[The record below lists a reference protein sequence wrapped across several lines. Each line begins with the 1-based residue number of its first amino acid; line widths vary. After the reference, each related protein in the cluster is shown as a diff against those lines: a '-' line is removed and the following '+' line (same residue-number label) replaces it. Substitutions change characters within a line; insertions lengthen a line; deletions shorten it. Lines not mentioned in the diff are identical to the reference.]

1 MVTMGKV
8 TTRMMPTASG
18 SACEMTAPDVL
29 PDGLLDAFW
38 RYDEALLANDRT
50 TLDDL
55 FMPGP
60 HTLRGDGRTLLVG
73 HDAIA
78 GFRSARA
85 KVPTRTVVELHVQVV
100 APDTAL
106 LMASTRD
113 GDATGLQTQL
123 WRLLDGDR
131 WAVAAAHVSL
141 PTAAPRSG
149 TPATTTPGGG
159 FPTAFNPT
167 AFNPTAFNPT
177 AFDRTVWRTV
187 GDPLVAATAPGPLDA
202 YGVAVKDLFD
212 VAGQPVG
219 AGVPAWLAEQRP
231 RTHTAPAV
239 TALLRAGAHVA
250 GIART
255 DEFAYS
261 LAGTNAHYGTPP
273 NPAAPGSVSGGSTSG
288 PAAAVA
294 LGQADVGLGT
304 DTAGSIRVPAS
315 YQGLVGLR
323 TTHGAISTAG
333 VLPLAPSFDTVG
345 WLTRDVRTSAA
356 VARTLLGQSRDDDAA
371 AVARTVRL
379 PVLEELASAEV
390 RDTFTGTVESLH
402 DADALPPFD
411 SVDLERPVLESWF
424 AAFRTVQA
432 WEAWQAHGEWIT
444 AHPGALG
451 ADVAGR
457 FAQAAEVTERQWQQ
471 AREVVAEARE
481 QVRSWLTGTVLVIPS
496 ASGPAPG
503 RTATGERIEAERAA
517 TLRMTCLAGLA
528 GAPALSL
535 PLLRLADGRPA
546 GVCLLGAPG
555 TDHALL
561 TLAAGLET
569 PR

>member
-1 MVTMGKV
+1 M
-8 TTRMMPTASG
+8 TTHASTTDTTGTATPAAD
-18 SACEMTAPDVL
+18 ACEVIAADAV

-38 RYDEALLANDRT
+38 RYDAALLANDRT
-50 TLDDL
+50 TLDEL

-60 HTLRGDGRTLLVG
+60 HTIRGDGRTLLVG

-85 KVPTRTVVELHVQVV
+85 KVPTRAVVHLHVQVV
-100 APDTAL
+100 APDAAL

-123 WRLLDGDR
+123 WRLLDDGR

-141 PTAAPRSG
+141 PTAAPQPVSG
-149 TPATTTPGGG
+149 AGSG
-159 FPTAFNPT
+159 
-167 AFNPTAFNPT
+167 
-177 AFDRTVWRTV
+177 AFDRTVWRAV
-187 GDPLVAATAPGPLDA
+187 GDPLAAATAPGPLDG
-202 YGVAVKDLFD
+202 YGLAVKDLFD
-212 VAGQPVG
+212 VAGHPVG

-239 TALLRAGAHVA
+239 AALLEAGAHAV

-345 WLTRDVRTSAA
+345 WLTRDVRTSAL
-356 VARTLLGQSRDDDAA
+356 VAEALLGQPEQAGDDAV
-371 AVARTVRL
+371 AVRRTVRL
-379 PVLEELASAEV
+379 PVLEELASTEV
-390 RDTFTGTVESLH
+390 RNAFAATVEALCE
-402 DADALPPFD
+402 AGELPPPEPD
-411 SVDLERPVLESWF
+411 DLQLPVLERWF
-424 AAFRTVQA
+424 TAFRTVQA
-432 WEAWQAHGEWIT
+432 WEAWQAHGAWIT

-451 ADVAGR
+451 ADVGGR
-457 FAQAAEVTERQWQQ
+457 FAQAADVTGRQAEQ

-481 QVRSWLTGTVLVIPS
+481 QLRARLTGTVLVVPS

-535 PLLRLADGRPA
+535 PLLRPADGRPV

-561 TLAAGLET
+561 ALAAGLEAL
-569 PR
+569 R

>member
-1 MVTMGKV
+1 M
-8 TTRMMPTASG
+8 TTHTSTTDTTDTATTAAD
-18 SACEMTAPDVL
+18 ACEVIAPDAV

-38 RYDEALLANDRT
+38 RYDAALLANDRT
-50 TLDDL
+50 TLDEL

-60 HTLRGDGRTLLVG
+60 HTVRGDGRTLLVG

-85 KVPTRTVVELHVQVV
+85 RVPTRAVVQLHVQVV
-100 APDTAL
+100 APDAAL

-141 PTAAPRSG
+141 PTAAPQPGSG
-149 TPATTTPGGG
+149 AGSGAGPG
-159 FPTAFNPT
+159 
-167 AFNPTAFNPT
+167 

-187 GDPLVAATAPGPLDA
+187 GDPLAAATAPGPLDG
-202 YGVAVKDLFD
+202 YGLAVKDLFD
-212 VAGQPVG
+212 VAGHPVG

-239 TALLRAGAHVA
+239 AALLEAGAHVV

-345 WLTRDVRTSAA
+345 WLTRDVRTSALVAEALLGPPQPGGDDA
-356 VARTLLGQSRDDDAA
+356 VAAR
-371 AVARTVRL
+371 RTVRL
-379 PVLEELASAEV
+379 PVLEELASTEV
-390 RDTFTGTVESLH
+390 RTAFASTVEALC
-402 DADALPPFD
+402 DAGKLPPPESD
-411 SVDLERPVLESWF
+411 DLQLPVLERWF
-424 AAFRTVQA
+424 TAFRTVQA
-432 WEAWQAHGEWIT
+432 WEAWQAHGAWIT
-444 AHPGALG
+444 ARPGALG
-451 ADVAGR
+451 ADVGSR
-457 FAQAAEVTERQWQQ
+457 FAQAAEVTERQADQ

-481 QVRSWLTGTVLVIPS
+481 QLRTRLTGTVLVIPS

-561 TLAAGLET
+561 ALAAGLEA
-569 PR
+569 RR